1 MRPHRSKQYKGRTY
15 LNINR
20 RMLGVG
26 VGVLL
31 VFGCCCCWV
40 LFFGGFLWGFFLGGG
55 FGVLFFFFC

>member
-26 VGVLL
+26 GGGVIGFWLL
-31 VFGCCCCWV
+31 LLLGFVFWGFS
-40 LFFGGFLWGFFLGGG
+40 LGGFFGGG
-55 FGVLFFFFC
+55 FGVLFFFC